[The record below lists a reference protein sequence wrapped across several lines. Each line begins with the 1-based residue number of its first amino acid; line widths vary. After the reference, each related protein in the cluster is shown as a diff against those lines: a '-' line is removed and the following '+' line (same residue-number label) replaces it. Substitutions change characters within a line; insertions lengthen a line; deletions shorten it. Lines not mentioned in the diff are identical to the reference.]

1 MSGEVVKA
9 GVLEVTVVQAVGVG
23 LHGSG
28 SALTRRF
35 VTTVQ

>member
-1 MSGEVVKA
+1 MNSDVVKA

-28 SALTRRF
+28 TAFTRG
-35 VTTVQ
+35 